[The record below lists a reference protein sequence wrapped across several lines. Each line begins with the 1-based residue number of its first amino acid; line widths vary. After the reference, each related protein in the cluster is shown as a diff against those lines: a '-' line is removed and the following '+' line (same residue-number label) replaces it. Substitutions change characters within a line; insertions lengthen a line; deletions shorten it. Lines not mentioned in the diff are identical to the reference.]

1 MLLTMMHSI
10 IQYGLEAGK
19 DVDLQQSTYDMK
31 GQFGAMLEP
40 TWIMAGS
47 PSLLLRGLLRLAL
60 PRIATNK
67 LNDYQSYHVYEGRED
82 HRKREP
88 YGSQTKMALRL
99 YRPST
104 KSR

>member
-47 PSLLLRGLLRLAL
+47 PSLLLS
-60 PRIATNK
+60 N
-67 LNDYQSYHVYEGRED
+67 HVPYLFGWTRELSD
-82 HRKREP
+82 
-88 YGSQTKMALRL
+88 GI
-99 YRPST
+99 
-104 KSR
+104 